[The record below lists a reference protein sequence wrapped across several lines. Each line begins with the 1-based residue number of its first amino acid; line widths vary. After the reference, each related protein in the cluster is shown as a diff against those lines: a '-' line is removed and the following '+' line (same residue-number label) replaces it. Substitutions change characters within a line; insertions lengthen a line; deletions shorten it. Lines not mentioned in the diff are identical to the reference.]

1 MPSREEAIRRLR
13 ESLPALRADFGVRK
27 LSLFGSV
34 ARSAQGADS
43 DVDIIAEF
51 ERPMGFRFVEFA
63 ERIEEILG
71 AKADVLTPAGVAS
84 IRNPRIARSIMESAI
99 DV

>member
-1 MPSREEAIRRLR
+1 MPSREEPIRRLR
-13 ESLPALRADFGVRK
+13 ESPPAVRADFGVRK

-34 ARSAQGADS
+34 ARSAQGVDS
-43 DVDIIAEF
+43 DVDIIGEF

-63 ERIEEILG
+63 ERIEEIPG

-84 IRNPRIARSIMESAI
+84 IRNPEIARSIMESAI

>member
-1 MPSREEAIRRLR
+1 MPTREQTLQKLR
-13 ESLPALRADFGVRK
+13 ENIPALRADFGVKK

-34 ARSAQGADS
+34 ARAAQGVDS

-51 ERPMGFRFVEFA
+51 ERPIGLRFVEFA
-63 ERIEEILG
+63 ERLEEILG

-84 IRNPRIARSIMESAI
+84 IRNPEIARSIMESA
-99 DV
+99 VGV